1 MGKQLQPRRQ
11 YRVFL
16 HEPGSRYKEGP
27 DGDII
32 MYSDGNRIT
41 MKLIKDFV
49 TRLVTLVRK
58 PNLYFLLFVREVKN
72 TYSLLVRVSNK
83 NKPEMLDFHP

>member
-1 MGKQLQPRRQ
+1 MCFFMSHG
-11 YRVFL
+11 
-16 HEPGSRYKEGP
+16 GRYKEGP

-32 MYSDGNRIT
+32 MYSDGNTIT
-41 MKLIKDFV
+41 MKLINDFV

-83 NKPEMLDFHP
+83 NKPEMLDFH